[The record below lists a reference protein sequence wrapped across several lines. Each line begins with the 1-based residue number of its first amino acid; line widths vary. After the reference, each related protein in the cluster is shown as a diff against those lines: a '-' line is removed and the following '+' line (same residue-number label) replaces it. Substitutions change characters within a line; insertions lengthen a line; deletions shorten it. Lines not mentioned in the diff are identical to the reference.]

1 MARENSKKGR
11 SGPRTNANSVR
22 PESADIRER
31 IIDCAT
37 DLLGREGYGAMSVS
51 AICKL
56 AEVSAPTI
64 YWHFGNKEGLLAAVL
79 KRSLKRDA
87 DAFLSIDIAPMTR
100 QAAFEAY
107 LGALRRVII
116 SERPN
121 NWVILSSLSEA
132 RHAAPEIVAIIAEAR
147 RRQVDFNAEQL
158 RTLWGLRN
166 DRLFVHLW
174 IAYCNYLS
182 LLYQDTKS
190 EELVDAAIQ
199 SFRSAYYLLVAAL
212 GEEGAHE
219 SGFVEILQEVGYKP
233 LPASSKPA
241 AGRRR
246 KLPSPHKPRSAQK
259 IARNVT

>member
-1 MARENSKKGR
+1 MARELRQGR
-11 SGPRTNANSVR
+11 SGARTHGNGAR

-31 IIDCAT
+31 IVDCAT

-56 AEVSAPTI
+56 AEVSAPTL

-79 KRSLKRDA
+79 KRSLRRDA
-87 DAFLSIDIAPMTR
+87 DAFLSIDITQMTR
-100 QAAFEAY
+100 QEAFETY
-107 LGALRRVII
+107 LSALRGVVV

-132 RHAAPEIVAIIAEAR
+132 RHAAPEIVDIIAEAR

-158 RTLWGLRN
+158 RTLWGLHN

-174 IAYCNYLS
+174 LAYCNYLS

-199 SFRSAYYLLVAAL
+199 SFRGAYYLLAAAL
-212 GEEGAHE
+212 GEEGAHQP
-219 SGFVEILQEVGYKP
+219 GFAEILEDVGYKP
-233 LPASSKPA
+233 VLPAGKLAPKP
-241 AGRRR
+241 RR
-246 KLPSPHKPRSAQK
+246 KSRPAQK
-259 IARNVT
+259 TVRSVT